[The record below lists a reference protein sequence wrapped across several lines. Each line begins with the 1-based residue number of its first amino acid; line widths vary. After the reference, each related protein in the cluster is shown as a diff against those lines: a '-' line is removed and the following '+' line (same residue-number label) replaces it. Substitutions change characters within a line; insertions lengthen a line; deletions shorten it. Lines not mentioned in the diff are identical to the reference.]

1 MSFSYDDIME
11 ATRKMEGKTFLE
23 PNIEESNNALLV
35 NILSIII
42 ILGII
47 VAFAFNIVLK
57 TGIIGS

>member
-11 ATRKMEGKTFLE
+11 ATRKMEGKTFPE
-23 PNIEESNNALLV
+23 SNIEESDNALLV
-35 NILSIII
+35 NVLSITI